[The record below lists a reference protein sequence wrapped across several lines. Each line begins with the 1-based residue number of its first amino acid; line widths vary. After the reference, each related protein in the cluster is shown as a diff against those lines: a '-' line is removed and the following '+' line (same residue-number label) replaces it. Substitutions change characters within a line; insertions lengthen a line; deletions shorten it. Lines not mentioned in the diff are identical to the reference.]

1 MSTDQRAGLMKE
13 CSILQKSGA
22 ELEDKDFEIEKQG
35 ASKKKHK
42 PDADKQWFA
51 HNLNKYVGF
60 IVASEAKE

>member
-1 MSTDQRAGLMKE
+1 MSTDQRAGLIKE

-42 PDADKQWFA
+42 PDADK
-51 HNLNKYVGF
+51 
-60 IVASEAKE
+60 